1 MSIMFIAN
9 LPLMLEDVS
18 EVHVKKF
25 TLLLHESQA
34 RSESLIKSFCQGRL
48 KSYECAI
55 K

>member
-25 TLLLHESQA
+25 TLLLDESQT
-34 RSESLIKSFCQGRL
+34 RIESLIKIVLPGS
-48 KSYECAI
+48 I
-55 K
+55 KKL